1 MANIFDTIDK
11 LAAELQSLMPMRP
24 EHKERLEKKI
34 RLEFNY
40 NSNHIEGNT
49 LTYGETELLL
59 IFDKTTGNHE
69 LREYEEMKS
78 HDVAFEMIKEWAK
91 DTERPLNEADLKN
104 LHKVL
109 LVRPFWKEAIT
120 PDGQPT
126 KRLIN
131 VGTYKKYPN
140 SVRLQNGTIFNYASP
155 DETPIKMGELI
166 DWYREEEEKIHP
178 VTLAAMLHYKFVCI
192 HPFDDGNGRISRLLM
207 NYVLLQNNLPPVII
221 KSADK
226 KNYLFALNR
235 ADTGDYEAF
244 ISYIAEQLKWSLE
257 MAIKAAKCEALDE
270 QGDLDKKIALLEREL
285 KQIDPEQE
293 IKTHFNRDVFL
304 AIRDTWLVD
313 LINQTLPVIEKFNKF
328 FLGSSHFINIKE
340 SGIQVSFVDT
350 TPKDLIERLKV
361 ECERNKDRLNVP
373 EMTFKI
379 QAFYG
384 TLIKG
389 GDKTFGCNYG
399 ISVKFDKINYEIAV
413 DTFEKESEKQ
423 KPKVFYKRLLHIPLQ
438 SDEMANIADYFGNQI
453 FEHID
458 FYTRKNGL
466 R

>member
-1 MANIFDTIDK
+1 MANVFDTIDK
-11 LAAELQSLMPMRP
+11 LAAELKSLLPMEP
-24 EHKERLEKKI
+24 EHKERLDKKI

-69 LREYEEMKS
+69 LREYEEMKA
-78 HDVAFEMIKEWAK
+78 HDVAFEMIKVWAN

-126 KRLIN
+126 RRLIE
-131 VGTYKKYPN
+131 VGSYKKYPN
-140 SVRLQNGTIFNYASP
+140 SVRLQNGTIFHYASP

-166 DWYREEEEKIHP
+166 DWYREEDGNIHP
-178 VTLAAMLHYKFVCI
+178 LTLAAMLHYKFVCI

-244 ISYIAEQLKWSLE
+244 ILYIAEQLKWSLE
-257 MAIKAAKCEALDE
+257 MAIKAAKGEALEE
-270 QGDLDKKIALLEREL
+270 QGDLDKKIALLEKEL

-304 AIRDTWLVD
+304 DIRDTWLVD

-340 SGIQVSFVDT
+340 SGIQVSFLET
-350 TPKDLIERLKV
+350 TPKDLIERFHV

-399 ISVKFDKINYEIAV
+399 ITVKFDKINYEISV
-413 DTFEKESEKQ
+413 DTFEKDNEKR
-423 KPKVFYKRLLHIPLQ
+423 KAIVFYKRLLHIPLKPA
-438 SDEMANIADYFGNQI
+438 EIAQITDYFGNQI

>member
-1 MANIFDTIDK
+1 MANLLDKIDM
-11 LAAELQSLMPMRP
+11 LANELQSLLPMKP
-24 EHKERLEKKI
+24 EFEQRLNKKI

-69 LREYEEMKS
+69 LREYEEMKA

-104 LHKVL
+104 LHQVL

-126 KRLIN
+126 RRLIE
-131 VGTYKKYPN
+131 VGNYKKYPN
-140 SVRLQNGTIFNYASP
+140 SVRLQNGEIFHYVSP
-155 DETPIKMGELI
+155 ENTPMQMGELM
-166 DWYREEEEKIHP
+166 DWYRAEEAIIHP

-207 NYVLLQNNLPPVII
+207 NYVLLKNNLPPVII

-244 ISYIAEQLKWSLE
+244 ILYIAEQLMWSLE
-257 MAIKAAKCEALDE
+257 MAIKAAKGEPLDE
-270 QGDLDKKIALLEREL
+270 QGDLDKKIALLEKEL

-313 LINQTLPVIEKFNKF
+313 LIKQTLPVIEKFNKF
-328 FLGSSHFINIKE
+328 FIGSSHYINIKE
-340 SGIQVSFVDT
+340 SGIQVSFVDST
-350 TPKDLIERLKV
+350 SQDLIERLNV
-361 ECERNKDRLNVP
+361 ECQRNIDRLNVP
-373 EMTFKI
+373 ELTFRI

-399 ISVKFDKINYEIAV
+399 ITVKFDKINYEIAV

-423 KPKVFYKRLLHIPLQ
+423 KSVVLYKRLLHLPLQ
-438 SDEMANIADYFGNQI
+438 PVEMANIADCFGHQI
-453 FEHID
+453 LEHID